1 MDCRSKVIKHVCPQT
16 KGECLKTFI
25 MYYPDAEARRRHE
38 VQEITVRG
46 STASYSDFV
55 SRKGSFTINLG
66 PVLYSMELCSVTEA
80 LLKFAVG
87 GISIDFIEMFHRED
101 WTDKITSFIDLHKS
115 CPEKA
120 EAAANFP
127 RYYVVSTKHS
137 LPYAVVDRFEQP
149 AGIDFMAGKFD
160 RKAVKCMFADR
171 QDAVEWCAE
180 RIGCAEN

>member
-1 MDCRSKVIKHVCPQT
+1 MDCSSKVIKHVCPQA
-16 KGECLKTFI
+16 KGECLKTFV

-46 STASYSDFV
+46 STASYLDFV
-55 SRKGSFTINLG
+55 SRKRPFTITLG
-66 PVLYSMELCSVTEA
+66 PVLYSMELCSVPEA

-160 RKAVKCMFADR
+160 RKAVKCRFADR
-171 QDAVEWCAE
+171 QDATEWCAE
-180 RIGCAEN
+180 RIGRAKN

>member
-1 MDCRSKVIKHVCPQT
+1 MDCSSNVIKHVYPQA
-16 KGECLKTFI
+16 KGECLKTFV

-55 SRKGSFTINLG
+55 SRKRSFTITIG
-66 PVLYSMELCSVTEA
+66 PVLYSMTFCSVPEA
-80 LLKFAVG
+80 LLTFAACGV
-87 GISIDFIEMFHRED
+87 SVDFVEMFHTES
-101 WTDKITSFIDLHKS
+101 WNEKITSFIDLHKS

-137 LPYAVVDRFEQP
+137 LPYAVVDRFKQP

-160 RKAVKCMFADR
+160 RKAVKCRFADR
-171 QDAVEWCAE
+171 QDAMEWCAE
-180 RIGCAEN
+180 RISRAKN